1 MVVVFLAISPCAV
14 PSLAAVRPLSL
25 IVSRSSARRKI
36 VFLDSN
42 EVSLGMVD
50 VDSSGVDVFYA
61 LQDADPSQAFLKGLC
76 IVDDIAFFGIAPSSP
91 RSSRADQGLE
101 CELAAYDLLN
111 HKLLFRK
118 RMPTNGLLNVVAAPQ
133 LAVRIHPSI
142 NFDVGCS
149 LACLLD
155 VIHLDHSSACS
166 TPPPSFAHLNH
177 PNRLT

>member
-91 RSSRADQGLE
+91 RSSRADQGL
-101 CELAAYDLLN
+101 
-111 HKLLFRK
+111 
-118 RMPTNGLLNVVAAPQ
+118 
-133 LAVRIHPSI
+133 
-142 NFDVGCS
+142 
-149 LACLLD
+149 
-155 VIHLDHSSACS
+155 
-166 TPPPSFAHLNH
+166 
-177 PNRLT
+177 